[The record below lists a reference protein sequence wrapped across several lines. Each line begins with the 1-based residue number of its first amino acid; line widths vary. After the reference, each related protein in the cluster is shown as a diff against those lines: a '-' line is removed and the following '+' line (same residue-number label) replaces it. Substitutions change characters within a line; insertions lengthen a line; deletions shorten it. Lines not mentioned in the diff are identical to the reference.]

1 MFRNVDAE
9 RIACSLIVT
18 VTKVALIVMRTCI
31 WHDVCIPWNV
41 NTCNSTCIE
50 FGAPVIQLLE
60 FGVVTGQSQ
69 GCVICQGFVL
79 AAR

>member
-1 MFRNVDAE
+1 M
-9 RIACSLIVT
+9 T
-18 VTKVALIVMRTCI
+18 VIKVALIVKGTYI
-31 WHDVCIPWNV
+31 WHDVYFQWNV
-41 NTCNSTCIE
+41 NTCNSTSIE
-50 FGAPVIQLLE
+50 FGVPVTQLLE